1 MDDKDDYDE
10 QAVMLDQEEE
20 GGDNFINPEEAV
32 EVEVD
37 DDNVPMDEEEEEEM
51 EDEMEEQND
60 VETPDMS
67 ITTIQSHNQNS
78 IYAVSSYFD
87 ESTNT
92 LQIVTGGGDDRAFLH
107 ISHLKDANNNIF
119 VSTKPLK
126 SHSDS
131 VSCAEV
137 NYSYALNETD
147 TKYMAV
153 GSYDGSVAIYTPD
166 GSLVTTLEG
175 PTDVEFLS
183 FHPKGGSVLLAG
195 SIADAT
201 VWMFHVPTAK
211 CMQVFVGHE
220 CIGEG
225 GGVTDGTF
233 TPDGKF
239 ALTVG
244 MDGTARLWAPRTG
257 VCRHVFK
264 LSQHEGSEM
273 SAPAGLICLA
283 VNGGID
289 GQLAVAG
296 GEDGIAHVMH
306 LSGKKVVTR
315 LAHFD
320 SLSVPQSDE
329 DSVLM
334 SIEGV
339 GFAPKSVNPNWIA
352 TGGSDGKLKIWD
364 LTHGDGQCRQVCT
377 VANNSDEIEDTAT
390 GGITR
395 LIWHPHLPIV
405 FASYT
410 DGNVR
415 VWDARNG
422 RSLTTLYGGKLDN
435 QINDLCVQVL
445 NTEQGSILGPV
456 LIITATDDGES
467 KIFKVDM
474 NLLMNDAS
482 R

>member
-1 MDDKDDYDE
+1 MEDQDDYDE
-10 QAVMLDQEEE
+10 QAIMLDQEGE
-20 GGDNFINPEEAV
+20 DNFINPEEAV

-37 DDNVPMDEEEEEEM
+37 DDNVPMDEEEEEE
-51 EDEMEEQND
+51 EMDEQND
-60 VETPDMS
+60 VDTPDMS
-67 ITTIQSHNQNS
+67 IATIGTHNQS
-78 IYAVSSYFD
+78 PIYTVASYFD

-92 LQIVTGGGDDRAFLH
+92 LQIVTGGGDDQAFLH
-107 ISHLKDANNNIF
+107 TVSYLKDSSSNVS
-119 VSTKPLK
+119 VSTTPLK
-126 SHSDS
+126 SHTDS
-131 VSCAEV
+131 VSCAVV
-137 NYSYALNETD
+137 NYSYAVSESD
-147 TKYMAV
+147 KKYMAV
-153 GSYDGSVAIYTPD
+153 GSYDGSVVIYSPN

-175 PTDVEFLS
+175 PTDVEFLA

-201 VWMFHVPTAK
+201 VWMFHVPTSK

-264 LSQHEGSEM
+264 LSQQDGSEM
-273 SAPAGLICLA
+273 SSPAGLICLA
-283 VNGGID
+283 VDGGID

-306 LSGKKVVTR
+306 LSGKKIVAR

-320 SLSVPQSDE
+320 SLSSVPQSDE

-339 GFAPKSVNPNWIA
+339 GFAPKSVNPNWLA

-364 LTHGDGQCRQVCT
+364 LAHGDGQCRQVCT
-377 VANNSDEIEDTAT
+377 VADSSEGKEGVAT

-395 LIWHPHLPIV
+395 LIWHPNLPVI

-422 RSLTTLYGGKLDN
+422 QLLTTLYGGKLDN
-435 QINDLCVQVL
+435 QINDLNIQAL
-445 NTEQGSILGPV
+445 SADQGVTLGATMV
-456 LIITATDDGES
+456 ITATDEGES
-467 KIFKVDM
+467 KIFNVDM
-474 NLLMNDAS
+474 NLLMHNVS